1 MSFVPTQHVQHVIA
15 HYYTHNELNTV
26 SGAYLLFPGDLT
38 MEGFR
43 LFSTILTRTINIPD
57 EEKHV

>member
-15 HYYTHNELNTV
+15 HYYAHNELNTV

-43 LFSTILTRTINIPD
+43 LFFYDIDSDN
-57 EEKHV
+57 KHSG